1 MITRKRMNPQN
12 REKILVGMS
21 GGVDSSVAV
30 ALLQDQGYEVI
41 GATMLVLKEEC
52 RNNKV
57 EQEAKAVA
65 DRLNIEHVSL
75 HLEETFDQRVI
86 QSFIAEY
93 LQGRTPNPCVL
104 CNRIVKFEELLQYA
118 ISKDIPYIATGHYA
132 KVEEKNGRYLLK
144 KSESKTK
151 DQTYVLYNLKQE
163 QLAHTIFPLGE
174 YNKDKVREIAE
185 KYELGVASK
194 PDSQEI
200 CFVED
205 NAYGKFIAEHIDSDI
220 LPGNFVD
227 TKGNI
232 LGQHKGIYYYTVGQR
247 KGLGIAS
254 NKPLYV
260 VDVDIEKNEVVIGDD
275 EETFGNTL
283 TARELNWISIEKLEK
298 EMKVEAKIRYGA
310 KEAPATI
317 KPLEDGRVEVVFD
330 TPQRAITS
338 GQSVVFYDNEYVIGG
353 GIIE

>member
-1 MITRKRMNPQN
+1 MCIR
-12 REKILVGMS
+12 
-21 GGVDSSVAV
+21 
-30 ALLQDQGYEVI
+30 
-41 GATMLVLKEEC
+41 
-52 RNNKV
+52 
-57 EQEAKAVA
+57 
-65 DRLNIEHVSL
+65 DRIE
-75 HLEETFDQRVI
+75 F
-86 QSFIAEY
+86 
-93 LQGRTPNPCVL
+93 
-104 CNRIVKFEELLQYA
+104 
-118 ISKDIPYIATGHYA
+118 KD
-132 KVEEKNGRYLLK
+132 GRYLLK
-144 KSESKTK
+144 KSISKTK
-151 DQTYVLYNLKQE
+151 DQTYALYNLTQD
-163 QLAHTIFPLGE
+163 QLSRTLFPVGE

-185 KYELGVASK
+185 KYGLGVASK

-205 NAYGKFIAEHIDSDI
+205 NDYGKFIAEHTDSDI

-227 TKGNI
+227 TQGNV
-232 LGQHKGIYYYTVGQR
+232 LGRHKGIYYYTVGQR

-283 TARELNWISIEKLEK
+283 IARELNWISIDRLEK
-298 EMKVEAKIRYGA
+298 EMKVSAKIRYGS

-317 KPLEDGRVEVVFD
+317 KPLDNGRVEVVFD
-330 TPQRAITS
+330 TPQRAITA

>member
-1 MITRKRMNPQN
+1 
-12 REKILVGMS
+12 MS

-30 ALLQDQGYEVI
+30 ALLQEQGYEVI

-57 EQEAKAVA
+57 EQEAKEVA
-65 DRLNIEHVSL
+65 DRLKIGHVSL
-75 HLEETFDQRVI
+75 HLEETFDQRII
-86 QSFIAEY
+86 QSFLAEY
-93 LQGRTPNPCVL
+93 LQGKTPNPCVL

-118 ISKDIPYIATGHYA
+118 ISQDILYIATGHYA
-132 KVEEKNGRYLLK
+132 RVEEKNGRYLLK

-185 KYELGVASK
+185 KYNLGVASK

-205 NAYGKFIAEHIDSDI
+205 NDYGKFISEHTDSDI

-227 TKGNI
+227 TKGNV
-232 LGQHKGIYYYTVGQR
+232 LGQHNGICYYTVGQR

-260 VDVDIEKNEVVIGDD
+260 VDIDIEKNEVVLGDD
-275 EETFGNTL
+275 EETFGSTL
-283 TARELNWISIEKLEK
+283 TARDLNWISIDRLEK
-298 EMKVEAKIRYGA
+298 EMRVEAKIRYGA
-310 KEAPATI
+310 KEAPATVR
-317 KPLEDGRVEVVFD
+317 PLEDGRVEVIFD

-338 GQSVVFYDNEYVIGG
+338 GQAVVFYDGDIVVGG
-353 GIIE
+353 GTIE